1 VPRSSKSN
9 NDIHANTHIEIPK
22 ENDNEEEA
30 IKLWNIL
37 NSNAVFNTQRVRFL
51 PRTNLSP
58 LKKTSFTDLNNDYPH
73 LLPRPRPQQN
83 TNET

>member
-9 NDIHANTHIEIPK
+9 KDNHANTHIEIPK

-37 NSNAVFNTQRVRFL
+37 NSNAVFNLTEIQVS
-51 PRTNLSP
+51 PKNEPLSP
-58 LKKTSFTDLNNDYPH
+58 QKDFIH
-73 LLPRPRPQQN
+73 RP
-83 TNET
+83 